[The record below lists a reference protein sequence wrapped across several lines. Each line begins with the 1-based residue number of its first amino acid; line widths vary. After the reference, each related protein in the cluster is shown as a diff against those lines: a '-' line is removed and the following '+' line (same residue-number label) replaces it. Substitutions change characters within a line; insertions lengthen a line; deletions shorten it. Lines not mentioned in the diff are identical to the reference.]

1 MSSVALLRCE
11 EYYLGISNIESF
23 VQNCLVCNLVKIQPQ
38 IS

>member
-1 MSSVALLRCE
+1 MSYVALFGCE
-11 EYYLGISNIESF
+11 EYYLGISNIENF